1 MNMNKKH
8 LLIMLACCL
17 IPLVGLAAVFIF
29 KIPANSVIFAGI
41 LLLCPA
47 LHLIMMKYMMKGDHA
62 GHDHTGHEA
71 PLPKSKTRAQLPVG
85 EKTD

>member
-1 MNMNKKH
+1 MNLNKKH

-29 KIPANSVIFAGI
+29 KVPTNSVIFFGL

-47 LHLIMMKYMMKGDHA
+47 LHLLLMRNMLSGDHA
-62 GHDHTGHEA
+62 GHDHLGRNVQSPRLKA
-71 PLPKSKTRAQLPVG
+71 PLQLPTG
-85 EKTD
+85 EKKD